1 MLALE
6 LFAFAVAW
14 WLGLY
19 LLARNPRRPLL
30 RRAAAGLL
38 AYAVTLALGAL
49 LPVAGRAD
57 PTFTLW

>member
-19 LLARNPRRPLL
+19 LLARKTGDR
-30 RRAAAGLL
+30 
-38 AYAVTLALGAL
+38 T
-49 LPVAGRAD
+49 
-57 PTFTLW
+57 PTGT